1 MRWDGEKW
9 AGPDIPDFGGTKA
22 PDTAAVALPAE
33 EAAALGFHSG
43 TDPFIMHSDGR
54 AHLFGALNEGPFP
67 EHYEPLEAPI
77 ENLVSSVNF
86 NPAAIIMPSLEGSI
100 GSSDQYPIV
109 ISTYRLTEHHLTG
122 VMSRNLPWLAA
133 LMPELFIE
141 ISPELAEEKGIATG
155 DTVEVNTARGKV
167 NAKALITQRFRPF
180 QMGNRTVHQVGIP
193 WHWGFQGVATGDIV
207 NLITPNVGDANTTI
221 QESKAFLCDIAKV
234 AVAAETAS

>member
-1 MRWDGEKW
+1 V
-9 AGPDIPDFGGTKA
+9 GPDIPDFGGTKA
-22 PDTAAVALPAE
+22 PDTPGIPMQDE
-33 EAAALGFHSG
+33 GSGALGFHSG
-43 TDPFIMHSDGR
+43 TDPFIMHTDGR

-77 ENLVSSVNF
+77 KNPLSAVDF
-86 NPAAIIMPSLEGSI
+86 NPAAVVMPSLEDSI
-100 GSSDQYPIV
+100 GSIDQYPIV

-122 VMSRNLPWLAA
+122 VMTRNLPWLAA

-141 ISPELAEEKGIATG
+141 ISPELAEEKGIETG

-167 NAKALITQRFRPF
+167 NARALVTQRFRPF
-180 QMGNRTVHQVGIP
+180 KMGNRIVHQVGIP

-207 NLITPNVGDANTTI
+207 NLLTPNVGDANTTI

-234 AVAAETAS
+234 AVAAEAS